1 MNKEVINLFLVLVML
16 AAIVTGCAAAAP
28 PNTPAAEAPAVT
40 EEPAAEAPAATE
52 EAAAEAPVATEE
64 PAAEAPA
71 ATEEAAAETVAEAA
85 GETITLEFIQWW
97 EPELPAGEFRAL
109 MDEFE
114 AQNPG
119 IKVELISGP
128 YASTKEQVIAGAVA
142 GTMPDVVG
150 LDGAWV
156 SDFVKQGSIANL
168 SELMAQAGY
177 DDSELA
183 SQIQLNGST
192 YMIPVVN
199 FVYPVF
205 VNLDLMEKAGV
216 AAPPTTRTEFAEA
229 ATKMTDAE
237 NNVYGWVL
245 PLSMEQP
252 NGIQNDVM
260 SWVWASGGSMMKD
273 GQPDLTNEDVRS
285 AMEYIKGLYDAGVIA
300 PGSFSMKEQDKVEE
314 FTNGRV
320 GMMVDSLAHIN
331 LIRERNPDLN
341 FAITALPAV
350 DGYTGKRGLP
360 YASWGIGISATSEHQ
375 AEAWKLVQFLMSA
388 ETNSKLSS
396 IANAFPGNVNST
408 PDFVQT
414 DELFGAAFEVF
425 KTGYLAN
432 EFVGL
437 PVAEELM
444 RLFDE
449 QFQLYLDGS
458 QSLDDALN
466 NAQTA
471 WMENFQ

>member
-1 MNKEVINLFLVLVML
+1 MNKGIIQKFLVLVM
-16 AAIVTGCAAAAP
+16 IVTLAMGTQTFAQD
-28 PNTPAAEAPAVT
+28 V
-40 EEPAAEAPAATE
+40 
-52 EAAAEAPVATEE
+52 
-64 PAAEAPA
+64 
-71 ATEEAAAETVAEAA
+71 
-85 GETITLEFIQWW
+85 TLEFAQWW
-97 EPELPAGEFRAL
+97 APELPEGSFRAL

-128 YASTKEQVIAGAVA
+128 YSSTKEQVIAGAVA
-142 GTMPDVVG
+142 GTMSDVVG

-168 SELMAQAGY
+168 TELMGQAGY

-183 SQIQLNGST
+183 SQIQSGGAT

-205 VNLDLMEKAGV
+205 VNLDLMSAAGV
-216 AAPPTTRTEFAEA
+216 ANPPSSRSEFADA
-229 ATKMTDAE
+229 AAKLTNAD

-260 SWVWASGGSMMKD
+260 SWLWASGGSMMKD
-273 GQPDLTNEDVRS
+273 GKPDLTNAGVQGT
-285 AMEYIKGLYDAGVIA
+285 MEYIKGLWDAGVIA

-314 FTNGRV
+314 FVNGRV
-320 GMMVDSLAHIN
+320 GMMISSLAHIN

-341 FAITALPAV
+341 FAITALPSE

-360 YASWGIGISATSEHQ
+360 YASWGIGISANSEHP

-388 ETNSKLSS
+388 ETNTKLSS

-408 PDFVQT
+408 PDFVQA
-414 DELFGAAFEVF
+414 DELFGAAFQVF
-425 KTGYLAN
+425 QDGYLAN
-432 EFVGL
+432 EFTGL
-437 PVAEELM
+437 PVAEDLM
-444 RLFDE
+444 RQFDE
-449 QFQLYLDGS
+449 QFQPYLDGS
-458 QSLDDALN
+458 QSLDDTLN
-466 NAQTA
+466 NAQES
-471 WMENFQ
+471 WMGSFQ